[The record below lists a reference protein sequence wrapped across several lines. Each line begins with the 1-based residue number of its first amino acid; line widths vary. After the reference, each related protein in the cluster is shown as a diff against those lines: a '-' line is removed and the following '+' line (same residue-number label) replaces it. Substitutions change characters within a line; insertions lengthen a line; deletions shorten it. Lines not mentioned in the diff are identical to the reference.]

1 MPRKEQ
7 KLWRKK
13 NKGEEVRED
22 YSISR
27 VKADKSPIVKKPEL
41 TKNDKMIKSVK
52 CNFKS

>member
-7 KLWRKK
+7 KFWRKK

-27 VKADKSPIVKKPEL
+27 VTADKSPIVKKPEL
-41 TKNDKMIKSVK
+41 TKNDKLIKSVK
-52 CNFKS
+52 CKFKS